1 MNKTTYAQL
10 NIKQKSLAKESRI
23 IKSDVKKYARENEIY
38 TSANLYEHLR
48 TVVKPEC
55 RATGLSLAFMKGK
68 EYNTVEHKRKPEKEY
83 EFQYYTLKALHRIL
97 KKYHDKDIT
106 MQEVRDWTTI

>member
-10 NIKQKSLAKESRI
+10 NVKQKSLAKESQI

-55 RATGLSLAFMKGK
+55 RATGLALAYMQGRA
-68 EYNTVEHKRKPEKEY
+68 YNTVEQKRKPEKECD
-83 EFQYYTLKALHRIL
+83 FRYYTLKALHRIL
-97 KKYHDKDIT
+97 KKYHDKDIEMDT
-106 MQEVRDWTTI
+106 LRKWTTI